1 MNGSIGVILITAAGA
16 AIISGMGLVSVRA
29 DRERRSREARM
40 KALKTANRGIRMN
53 EISATNMAVNG
64 TGNISVNEGSN
75 LAATG
80 STTR

>member
-1 MNGSIGVILITAAGA
+1 
-16 AIISGMGLVSVRA
+16 
-29 DRERRSREARM
+29 
-40 KALKTANRGIRMN
+40 MN